1 MKIDNKQKGHIHALI
16 AELGWAREQYVQWLE
31 HRFMVDSCAS
41 LDAHAANQAI
51 DELRELIEANRAE
64 FRATEAQIKFIRYL
78 WLGVDYAACNEG
90 DKLLNTFLRR
100 RYNVGNIEELSRKQ
114 ASGAI
119 AAIKRMQV
127 NLQRKRGE
135 VSVGRASIDTETGQ
149 ASAWVTMEDG
159 SRILLELSS
168 NPIQ

>member
-1 MKIDNKQKGHIHALI
+1 MKITNRQKGFIHALI
-16 AELGWAREQYVQWLE
+16 AELGWAREQYVQWLQ
-31 HRFMVDSCAS
+31 HRFEVGSCTS
-41 LDAHAANQAI
+41 LEANAAERAI

-64 FRATEAQIKFIRYL
+64 FRATEAQIRFIKYL
-78 WLGVDYAACNEG
+78 WLGVDYAACTEG
-90 DKLLNTFLRR
+90 DKLLNIFLRR
-100 RYNVGNIEELSRKQ
+100 RYNVENVEELSRKQ

-135 VSVGRASIDTETGQ
+135 VSVGRASIDTDTGK

-159 SRILLELSS
+159 SRMLIELTS
-168 NPIQ
+168 NQIQ